1 MVFVWREK
9 CKGNKIVKVE
19 KVGLFLLTIMFY
31 PSTRKHRAFVLKGNT
46 RTNAHRHT
54 YSYLLVVSCA
64 FRNRHLLEHELQVKH
79 RIMGWTM
86 SSPLSCKQSLSFATS
101 AYGFSTLSKFNPLC
115 FCNMKNGNWL
125 KSQRVYSCNTA
136 KGRSK
141 IISWDFIFLNYFE
154 ESCKSWYIQTVQN
167 WPMFWTVYWFSIS
180 LGERAARGKKNY
192 SIG

>member
-19 KVGLFLLTIMFY
+19 KVGLFLFTIMFY

-54 YSYLLVVSCA
+54 YSYFLVVSCA

-79 RIMGWTM
+79 RIMGWKM
-86 SSPLSCKQSLSFATS
+86 SSPLSCKQSLSVATS
-101 AYGFSTLSKFNPLC
+101 ACGFSTFSTFNSFP

-125 KSQRVYSCNTA
+125 KKPKSIFMQYS
-136 KGRSK
+136 
-141 IISWDFIFLNYFE
+141 
-154 ESCKSWYIQTVQN
+154 
-167 WPMFWTVYWFSIS
+167 
-180 LGERAARGKKNY
+180 
-192 SIG
+192 